1 MEADEI
7 TLFCGEQL
15 SYLSSG
21 QLPSPLHR
29 VPPPSSSSGSS
40 NGTTRYSMPFFARA
54 RPEALLTPMAAGA
67 GAGAPPLPPVR
78 CEDLILKQLFRRRPW
93 RQQKVEGEEGVT
105 PDY

>member
-1 MEADEI
+1 MESEEI

-29 VPPPSSSSGSS
+29 VPPPSSSGSS
-40 NGTTRYSMPFFARA
+40 NAKTRYSMPFFARA

-67 GAGAPPLPPVR
+67 GAPHALPPVR